1 MTLQLFFQLLVN
13 GLSIG
18 LLYALVA
25 LGLVLVLGVAKVF
38 NFAHGEFFMVGA
50 YALYTFNV
58 SLHLNFIGSIV
69 MAGLTVALLGALCNK
84 TIFQIV
90 SGSILKAAATTIGLG
105 MILQQAVLQLYGTAE
120 RGVRPIL
127 PGFIAVGGVRISLER
142 LVVVGCCLLLVGFLG
157 WFLNRTK
164 VGIAMRATNLD
175 EETATLQGINSRR
188 MYLVAIVVG
197 SGLAG
202 IAGGIVAPIRAL
214 NTEMG
219 HTMLFYVLMVLVL
232 GGMQSAIGAV
242 FGGLLLGIILS
253 FGFHFLGGVSELLVF
268 FLIGVFVMFKPH
280 GLFGRADDVQ

>member
-1 MTLQLFFQLLVN
+1 VTLQLFFQLLVN

-253 FGFHFLGGVSELLVF
+253 FGFHFLGGISELLVF

-280 GLFGRADDVQ
+280 GLFGRAVDVQ

>member
-1 MTLQLFFQLLVN
+1 MTIQLFFQLLIN

-58 SLHLNFIGSIV
+58 ILRLNFIVSIV
-69 MAGLTVALLGALCNK
+69 MAGLTVALLGALCHK
-84 TIFQIV
+84 IIFQLV

-105 MILQQAVLQLYGTAE
+105 MILQQGVLQIFGTAE
-120 RGVRPIL
+120 RGVKPIL
-127 PGFIAVGGVRISLER
+127 PGFVALGGVRLSLER
-142 LVVVGCCLLLVGFLG
+142 LAIVGCCLLLVGFLA

-164 VGIAMRATNLD
+164 TGIAMRATNLD
-175 EETATLQGINSRR
+175 EETAKLQGINSRW
-188 MYLVAIVVG
+188 MYLVAITIG

-202 IAGGIVAPIRAL
+202 MAGGIIAPIRAL

-219 HTMLFYVLMVLVL
+219 HAMLFYVLMVLVL
-232 GGMQSAIGAV
+232 GGMQSAVGAV
-242 FGGLLLGIILS
+242 FGGLILGIVLS
-253 FGFHFLGGVSELLVF
+253 FGFHLLGGLSELLIF
-268 FLIGVFVMFKPH
+268 FMIGFFVMFKPH
-280 GLFGRADDVQ
+280 GLFGRAVDVR

>member
-1 MTLQLFFQLLVN
+1 MTLQLFFQLLIN

-58 SLHLNFIGSIV
+58 SLHLNFVGSIV

-84 TIFQIV
+84 TIFQFV
-90 SGSILKAAATTIGLG
+90 SGSVLKAAATTIGLG
-105 MILQQAVLQLYGTAE
+105 MILQQAVLHIYGTAE

-142 LVVVGCCLLLVGFLG
+142 LVVVGCCLLLVGFLA
-157 WFLNRTK
+157 WFLNKTK
-164 VGIAMRATNLD
+164 MGVAMRATNLD

-214 NTEMG
+214 NAEMG
-219 HTMLFYVLMVLVL
+219 HAMLFYVLMVLVL

-242 FGGLLLGIILS
+242 FGGLFLGVVLS
-253 FGFHFLGGVSELLVF
+253 FGFHFLGGLSELLVF

-280 GLFGRADDVQ
+280 GLFGRAVDVQ